1 MGAEDFEDTHVIGNV
16 RIRAERVTGNLRK
29 KCSLLNGTLPIDYLL
44 SKGDDTE
51 KLRTLD
57 IIYLVLWES
66 VS

>member
-1 MGAEDFEDTHVIGNV
+1 MGPEDFEDTHVIENV

-57 IIYLVLWES
+57 MIYLVL
-66 VS
+66 

>member
-1 MGAEDFEDTHVIGNV
+1 MGPEDFEDTHVIENV

-57 IIYLVLWES
+57 II
-66 VS
+66 